1 MAGSECDYC
10 KRDISKPSLVR
21 CSSERCP
28 LKVSRAGAVRG
39 VLLGIGGIGLVVA
52 FLIVGGA
59 WLMSPGKPRGAGDV
73 RAQGDAASSA
83 TSSSSGGQQTR
94 AMELSGSIRNWG
106 GLFGG
111 GHGDAQQTPVAV
123 ADANADRPD
132 PRAASRVQTFS
143 CSGTLSASRSL
154 ICTNWDLA
162 TTDYNLALT
171 YNAVLARSRH
181 PDALR
186 RAHDAFLA
194 GLDTVGN
201 DAARLREYY
210 RLWQEQLTRG

>member
-1 MAGSECDYC
+1 MARSECDYC

-39 VLLGIGGIGLVVA
+39 VMFGIGGVGLVVA
-52 FLIVGGA
+52 FLVVGGA

-73 RAQGDAASSA
+73 GAPGEAAASA
-83 TSSSSGGQQTR
+83 SSSGGRQTR
-94 AMELSGSIRNWG
+94 AMELSGNVRHWGG

-111 GHGDAQQTPVAV
+111 GHNEVQETPVA
-123 ADANADRPD
+123 ASATDADRPD

-143 CSGTLSASRSL
+143 CSGALSASRSL

-186 RAHDAFLA
+186 RAHEAFLA

-201 DAARLREYY
+201 DANKLREYY
-210 RLWQEQLTRG
+210 RLWQEQLSKG

>member
-1 MAGSECDYC
+1 MARPECDYC

-28 LKVSRAGAVRG
+28 LKVSRATALRG
-39 VLLGIGGIGLVVA
+39 VMFGIGGVGLVIV
-52 FLIVGGA
+52 FLVVGAA
-59 WLMSPGKPRGAGDV
+59 WLMSPGKPRGADDPRTSGE
-73 RAQGDAASSA
+73 ASAS
-83 TSSSSGGQQTR
+83 SSSSGGQQTK
-94 AMELSGSIRNWG
+94 AMELSGSVRNWGG

-111 GHGDAQQTPVAV
+111 GHGDAQETPVA
-123 ADANADRPD
+123 ATESEPDRPD

-143 CSGTLSASRSL
+143 CSGSLSPSRSL

-171 YNAVLARSRH
+171 YNAMLARSHR

-194 GLDTVGN
+194 GLDAVGN
-201 DAARLREYY
+201 DANKLREYY
-210 RLWQEQLTRG
+210 RAWQEQLSKG

>member
-1 MAGSECDYC
+1 MARPECDYC

-21 CSSERCP
+21 CSSQRCP
-28 LKVSRAGAVRG
+28 LKASRGAALRG
-39 VLLGIGGIGLVVA
+39 VMAGIGGLGLLAA
-52 FLIVGGA
+52 FGAVGA
-59 WLMSPGKPRGAGDV
+59 LWLFSPSSKPHGAGEPL
-73 RAQGDAASSA
+73 AEAASSCPR
-83 TSSSSGGQQTR
+83 TN
-94 AMELSGSIRNWG
+94 AMELSGTVRNWG
-106 GLFGG
+106 GGLFRS
-111 GHGDAQQTPVAV
+111 GHGESQEIPVA
-123 ADANADRPD
+123 ANQPDAGLPD

-171 YNAVLARSRH
+171 YNAVLTRSRH

-201 DAARLREYY
+201 DAAKLREYY
-210 RLWQEQLTRG
+210 RLWQEQLTKG

>member
-1 MAGSECDYC
+1 MARSECDYC

-39 VLLGIGGIGLVVA
+39 VMFGIGGVGLVVA
-52 FLIVGGA
+52 FLAVGGA

-73 RAQGDAASSA
+73 GAPGEAAASA
-83 TSSSSGGQQTR
+83 SSSGGRQPR
-94 AMELSGSIRNWG
+94 AMEQSGNVRPWGG

-111 GHGDAQQTPVAV
+111 GHGDTQEAPA
-123 ADANADRPD
+123 AAIEADRPD

-143 CSGTLSASRSL
+143 CSGSLSASRSL

-171 YNAVLARSRH
+171 YNAVLARSHR

-186 RAHDAFLA
+186 RAHDAFLR
-194 GLDTVGN
+194 GLDSVGN
-201 DAARLREYY
+201 DADKLREYY
-210 RLWQEQLTRG
+210 RLWQEELSKG

>member
-1 MAGSECDYC
+1 MARPECDYC

-21 CSSERCP
+21 CSSQRCP
-28 LKVSRAGAVRG
+28 LKASRGAALRG
-39 VLLGIGGIGLVVA
+39 VMVGIGGLGLLAAFGVV
-52 FLIVGGA
+52 GA
-59 WLMSPGKPRGAGDV
+59 LWLFSPSSKPHGAGEPQ
-73 RAQGDAASSA
+73 AEAASSGPR
-83 TSSSSGGQQTR
+83 TN
-94 AMELSGSIRNWG
+94 AMELSGTVRNWGG

-111 GHGDAQQTPVAV
+111 GHGGTQETPVAATQ
-123 ADANADRPD
+123 ADSGLPD

-143 CSGTLSASRSL
+143 CSGSLSASRSL

-171 YNAVLARSRH
+171 YNAVLARSHR

-186 RAHDAFLA
+186 RAHDAFLE

-201 DAARLREYY
+201 DANKLREYY
-210 RLWQEQLTRG
+210 RAWQEQLARS